1 MKIEKKY
8 PESLIN
14 AFLTSFK
21 ASEVMKLANIS
32 KTKYY
37 KLKKDENFQKI
48 LTDRR
53 NEMIKEA
60 VNKMESYLS
69 EDVDILQ
76 NMARDSLIKDQIRI
90 NAIQLL
96 MNQLGQWKQITEI
109 ISRIEAL
116 EEANNKQQ
124 KQKDKKRLFRG
135 CVC

>member
-1 MKIEKKY
+1 MFRIENKY
-8 PESLIN
+8 PEAQIN

-32 KTKYY
+32 KRKYY
-37 KLKKDENFQKI
+37 KLKKDEDFQKI

-116 EEANNKQQ
+116 EDANNKQ
-124 KQKDKKRLFRG
+124 
-135 CVC
+135 

>member
-1 MKIEKKY
+1 
-8 PESLIN
+8 
-14 AFLTSFK
+14 
-21 ASEVMKLANIS
+21 
-32 KTKYY
+32 
-37 KLKKDENFQKI
+37 
-48 LTDRR
+48 
-53 NEMIKEA
+53 MIKEA

-116 EEANNKQQ
+116 EEATNKQ
-124 KQKDKKRLFRG
+124 
-135 CVC
+135 

>member
-116 EEANNKQQ
+116 EEANNKQ
-124 KQKDKKRLFRG
+124 
-135 CVC
+135 

>member
-1 MKIEKKY
+1 MRIEKKY

-116 EEANNKQQ
+116 EEANNKQ
-124 KQKDKKRLFRG
+124 
-135 CVC
+135 

>member
-1 MKIEKKY
+1 MFRIEKKY
-8 PESLIN
+8 PEAQIN

-116 EEANNKQQ
+116 EDANNKQ
-124 KQKDKKRLFRG
+124 
-135 CVC
+135 